1 MELVQATL
9 FIPLL
14 IVAVTQI
21 IKMFV
26 PAVNGAVTILVAL
39 ALGVL
44 VSLLDTH
51 IGVAD
56 VTVAQG
62 IVLGLGAVGVTVLAS
77 KAGGGAHGDGTTGVS
92 SVR

>member
-26 PAVNGAVTILVAL
+26 PVVNGAVTILVAL
-39 ALGVL
+39 GLGVL
-44 VSLLDTH
+44 VALVDTH

-56 VTVAQG
+56 ITVAQG
-62 IVLGLGAVGVTVLAS
+62 LVLALGAVGVTVLAS
-77 KAGGGAHGDGTTGVS
+77 KAGGGASGDGNTTV
-92 SVR
+92 VRR